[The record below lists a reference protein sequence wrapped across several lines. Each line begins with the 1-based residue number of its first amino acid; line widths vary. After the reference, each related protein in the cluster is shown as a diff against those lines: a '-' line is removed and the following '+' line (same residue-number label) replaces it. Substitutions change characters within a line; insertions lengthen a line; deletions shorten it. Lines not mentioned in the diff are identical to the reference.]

1 MRKNS
6 NLPIDEKLEAAEF
19 MLNSNLEAFI
29 NDINNNNKNLYSNCV
44 IDSINNINLEENIE
58 LKLNKSLDVLKNQF
72 PSKLA
77 TNYKIFYEKSTGF
90 NWGDFY

>member
-29 NDINNNNKNLYSNCV
+29 DDVNNNKKYLFKKV
-44 IDSINNINLEENIE
+44 IDAINNINLEENIE
-58 LKLNKSLDVLKNQF
+58 LKLIKSLEVLKNQF
-72 PSKLA
+72 SSNLVA
-77 TNYKIFYEKSTGF
+77 NYKIFYEKSTGF
-90 NWGDFY
+90 TWG